1 MEEIPWGN
9 CSYDLE
15 MDHEVTESLCDTNN
29 TFEEEFLRDIFHQ
42 TPQDLFMS
50 LPIDNNNNSSIN
62 VSHSTDQH
70 VAEKPSS
77 YILSFDKSSILL
89 PPTQQHIDHLKCSLP
104 LSSKSKAN
112 QSSNSR
118 KRRSASETL
127 DHIMAERKRRKEIR
141 MMFIE
146 LSAILPGLKKTD
158 KSYKLREAVNYVK
171 QFKERVK
178 ELEQDIKKR
187 DKEFVNTL
195 TRSHL
200 FIDNDVAIIGAST
213 GFLEQDIKKRDKE
226 SVNTLTRSHLFIDND
241 VAIGEKKTEESYE
254 CNQSLPQV
262 EARVLGKEVLIR
274 VHCVMQK
281 EIVVNIMSQLQ
292 LHHLSI
298 TTSSILPFRNTLNIN
313 IVAQMDDNCNLIVKA
328 LVKKLKLVATLQT
341 CDDVQ
346 Q

>member
-1 MEEIPWGN
+1 
-9 CSYDLE
+9 

-89 PPTQQHIDHLKCSLP
+89 PPTQQHNDPLKRSLP

-146 LSAILPGLKKTD
+146 LSAILPGLKKAN
-158 KSYKLREAVNYVK
+158 KSYVLREAVNYVK
-171 QFKERVK
+171 QLKERVK
-178 ELEQDIKKR
+178 E
-187 DKEFVNTL
+187 
-195 TRSHL
+195 
-200 FIDNDVAIIGAST
+200 
-213 GFLEQDIKKRDKE
+213 LEQDIKKRDKE

-328 LVKKLKLVATLQT
+328 LVKKLRLVATLQT